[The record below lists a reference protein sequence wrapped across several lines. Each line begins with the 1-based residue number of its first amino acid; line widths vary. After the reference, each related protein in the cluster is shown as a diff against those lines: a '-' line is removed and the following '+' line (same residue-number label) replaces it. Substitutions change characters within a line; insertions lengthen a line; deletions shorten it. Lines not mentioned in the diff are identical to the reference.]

1 MQMKTYS
8 NMFEVSPDIGHSG
21 SRPDDSHYVMSTT
34 HDNPPGWLAVAN
46 I

>member
-8 NMFEVSPDIGHSG
+8 NMFEVNPDIGHSS
-21 SRPDDSHYVMSTT
+21 SRPADSHYVMSTT
-34 HDNPPGWLAVAN
+34 HDNPPGRLTVAN